1 MFLVNTLNY
10 NSNIMT
16 SQGMGLQMKKIA
28 LLAMILLCTFSS
40 LTVLAEEESIDFTL
54 YQYMDPEDI
63 PEDISGNRIL
73 VFVEESFSNDQLE
86 EIRNEMKGRSY
97 DWRTDLPLD
106 IKPIYVEDQNMTL
119 QMYFDLQSDVMDLAH
134 QIENRADLYNID
146 KWGSFLSLESYALYQ
161 NYLASFQTMIPEIQN
176 EMEYARAYS
185 QFVKGL
191 TEEESRNLFGPMLTQ
206 EMDAEQ
212 TIQTAEAALG
222 QLDYLYRLKL
232 QYLQFPKELSGE
244 ELQQAIHEHGFTGA
258 EGEASL
264 QSDEKSVALPA
275 SEPASQNPGGIPW
288 GRMLGWTIIGSV
300 LGWLGKK
307 TLDRLRAVVAKK
319 FVESVKNASP
329 EERKAMLKNYQ
340 QGTKNPKPSEYG
352 SVKNR

>member
-1 MFLVNTLNY
+1 M
-10 NSNIMT
+10 
-16 SQGMGLQMKKIA
+16 
-28 LLAMILLCTFSS
+28 
-40 LTVLAEEESIDFTL
+40 
-54 YQYMDPEDI
+54 
-63 PEDISGNRIL
+63 
-73 VFVEESFSNDQLE
+73 
-86 EIRNEMKGRSY
+86 
-97 DWRTDLPLD
+97 
-106 IKPIYVEDQNMTL
+106 
-119 QMYFDLQSDVMDLAH
+119 
-134 QIENRADLYNID
+134 
-146 KWGSFLSLESYALYQ
+146 YQ
-161 NYLASFQTMIPEIQN
+161 NYLASFQTMIPELQS

-232 QYLQFPKELSGE
+232 QYLQYPKELSGE
-244 ELQQAIHEHGFTGA
+244 ELQEAIHEHGFTGA

-275 SEPASQNPGGIPW
+275 SEPASQDPGGIPW

-319 FVESVKNASP
+319 LVESVKNASP

-340 QGTKNPKPSEYG
+340 QGTKTRSQVNTEALKTVDKISPVTRAVKFIGEKIGRRVPMAATLYTAYDTYQTITDPELEQQEKWKQTTAIVWKGAWAIVGGAVGTLAGPGYG
-352 SVKNR
+352 SVVGGFVGYTFGELTSSWAEKAGENLFHIFH